1 MLTASDGI
9 PRSGKFIA
17 PGSVP
22 TVARIKRVRET
33 LTDELQAMVADHG
46 FQLERGADQDER
58 ILRRDDLSLP
68 WLCDFVEAG
77 LKRAARRFPA
87 DLIGGAN
94 VTRLDRTIT
103 HGHPRLPYRRA
114 LRIVA
119 SRGWRLPLGEELPA
133 AAQGSLV
140 RFCGLLPVQV
150 MYLPG
155 QPGPASLPP
164 NRQGLSYI
172 LPWAGE
178 ALRGEL
184 PLPGTDGPA
193 VCRFRVD
200 RLLQFILGLEDTDAV
215 RCESLTG
222 DP

>member
-1 MLTASDGI
+1 MLTASNGL
-9 PRSGKFIA
+9 PRSGKFQA

-22 TVARIKRVRET
+22 ATMRIRDVRDA
-33 LTDELQAMVADHG
+33 LTGELQAMVADHG
-46 FQLERGADQDER
+46 FRLEIGADEDER

-77 LKRAARRFPA
+77 LKRAARRFSA

-94 VTRLDRTIT
+94 VTRLDRSIT

-114 LRIVA
+114 LRIV
-119 SRGWRLPLGEELPA
+119 SGRGWRLPLGEDLPA
-133 AAQGSLV
+133 EAQGSLV

-150 MYLPG
+150 IYPPG
-155 QPGPASLPP
+155 QPVPASMPDG
-164 NRQGLSYI
+164 RQGLSYI

-193 VCRFRVD
+193 VCRFRID
-200 RLLQFILGLEDTDAV
+200 RLLQFILGLDGTDAV
-215 RCESLTG
+215 RSAALRR
-222 DP
+222 DA